1 MNPGSVGNGN
11 IPCFLTEAIVFVE
24 HVLHFDRCFYRPCCF
39 KFVIVFREVEHRH
52 DRVSH
57 IFVDDAFVVCNRL
70 VHMFEVGI
78 QKIQNFLG
86 FHRFR
91 KGREGTD
98 ITKKHRHMITFRS
111 S

>member
-1 MNPGSVGNGN
+1 
-11 IPCFLTEAIVFVE
+11 
-24 HVLHFDRCFYRPCCF
+24 
-39 KFVIVFREVEHRH
+39 
-52 DRVSH
+52 
-57 IFVDDAFVVCNRL
+57 
-70 VHMFEVGI
+70 MFEVGI

-111 S
+111 SLLNVFDTVIWQFFSETVSGQIFQKSG